1 MTSPNIVFILISDMG
16 WRDVGFLG
24 CKTHETPNID
34 RLAHGGMIFPQTY
47 SCGPNCAPSRAS
59 IMSGMYT
66 PRQ

>member
-24 CKTHETPNID
+24 CKTHKTPNID

-47 SCGPNCAPSRAS
+47 S
-59 IMSGMYT
+59 
-66 PRQ
+66 